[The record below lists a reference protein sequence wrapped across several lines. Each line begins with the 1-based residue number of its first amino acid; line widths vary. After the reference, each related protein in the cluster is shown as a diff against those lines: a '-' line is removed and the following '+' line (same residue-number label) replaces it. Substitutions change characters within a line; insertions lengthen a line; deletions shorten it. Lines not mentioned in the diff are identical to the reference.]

1 MHRKEN
7 SQASVTIPRM
17 SENQPEDTL
26 KLGLGEVTLYRG
38 GADVNGSSGDRM
50 TVQHFT
56 GEIENVVIFAYAG
69 TRRVTR
75 IQQELRFSTSSPAV
89 PVSMTDGAT
98 LVDIPD
104 DDQKRLLA
112 IYDNFKNR
120 THNP

>member
-1 MHRKEN
+1 MAH
-7 SQASVTIPRM
+7 M
-17 SENQPEDTL
+17 SDEPDETL
-26 KLGLGEVTLYRG
+26 KLGRGEANLYRG
-38 GADVNGSSGDRM
+38 GANVNGSPGDRM

-75 IQQELRFSTSSPAV
+75 IQQELQFLTSSPAV